1 MSTSFIYHAFGMHG
15 YQHFKTIYEKG
26 KIFFYVRKHP
36 GKIRCPQCGSHRI
49 KLKGTRTR
57 QLKTLPVGS
66 KEIILTVEIQRIQCK
81 VCYVVRQID
90 LGIADAKKSYTRALA
105 RDVIELLEMTT
116 INDVARHLNM
126 SWDTVKEIQ
135 KSYLSRR
142 FAKPK
147 IEDLEQI
154 AIDEISI
161 GKKHRYLP
169 IVMDLASGAIV
180 YIGDGKGADAL
191 DEFWKK
197 LDRSK
202 ASIKAVA
209 TDMSKAYIAAVRSN
223 LPNAVIVFDHF
234 HIIKLF
240 NDGLTQLRRQLYNET
255 TKILKWQVLKG
266 IRWVL
271 LKNPENLDNRKDEK
285 ERLEKTLRMN
295 KPLATAYYLKE
306 DLRQLWSQPSKA
318 DAEIFL
324 EQWIRKARASGVRM
338 LIKFSNTLS
347 VYRTGILSYYDYPIS
362 TAPLEGTNNKIKT
375 MQRQSYGFRDEE
387 FFKLKILAIHYSRYA
402 LIG

>member
-1 MSTSFIYHAFGMHG
+1 MGTNILKLYMKKAK
-15 YQHFKTIYEKG
+15 Y
-26 KIFFYVRKHP
+26 FFYVRKHP

-81 VCYVVRQID
+81 VCHVVRQID

-105 RDVIELLEMTT
+105 RDIIELLEMTT

-147 IEDLEQI
+147 IVDLEQI

-161 GKKHRYLP
+161 GKKHRYLT

-209 TDMSKAYIAAVRSN
+209 MDMSKAYIAAVRSN

-271 LKNPENLDNRKDEK
+271 LKNSENLDNRKDEK

-375 MQRQSYGFRDEE
+375 MQRQSYGFRNEE